1 MIDLHEN
8 ERREAEQAVIGS
20 IVIDQRAIKKVSPIL
35 SAEDFTV
42 PVHIALFEAAV
53 DIDERGKAFDP
64 VIAIDIAK
72 TKLGKEA
79 GEYVVEL
86 ARITPT
92 SSNVM
97 AYAEIVRKHADL
109 RRMRESLSEALL
121 GDDPKTMA
129 GDIIGLCQEFLQGS
143 RTNRIKTMSD
153 ILSSMYAEK
162 SQSSLRIDTGLS
174 KVDWLLK
181 GMGAGNL
188 IIVAARPG
196 VGKSALGMQIARY
209 AAYKGHKTMFFSMEM
224 SQEEVAERFVA
235 RGGIAMDKLIDN
247 NLSEKDWA
255 AIGKTASVLSTLP
268 IMVIDDPRMSVA
280 KIRSIVRSEPNV
292 HLIVADY
299 LTLMETKGREKR
311 YQEIGEITRGLKVL
325 AAELKIP
332 IVVLAQLSRNKDE
345 TEEPSLRDLRESGDI
360 EQDANKIIMLW
371 NLDTPDALK
380 ENSMQRIGCKI
391 AKNRRGKK
399 GVVVL
404 MFDGAHM
411 TLTEVDERYE
421 PPKRRK
427 GVFDD

>member
-1 MIDLHEN
+1 MINLHEN
-8 ERREAEQAVIGS
+8 REAEQAVIGS
-20 IVIDQRAIKKVSPIL
+20 IVIDQRAIKKVSSIL

-235 RGGIAMDKLIDN
+235 RGGVAMDKLIDN

-280 KIRSIVRSEPNV
+280 KIRSIVRSEPDV

-404 MFDGAHM
+404 MFDGSHM
-411 TLTEVDERYE
+411 TLTELEERYE

>member
-8 ERREAEQAVIGS
+8 REAEQAVIGS
-20 IVIDQRAIKKVSPIL
+20 IVIDQRAIKKVSSIL

-53 DIDERGKAFDP
+53 DIDGRGKAFDP
-64 VIAIDIAK
+64 VIAVDVAK

-86 ARITPT
+86 ARLTPT
-92 SSNVM
+92 SANVM

-109 RRMRESLSEALL
+109 RRMRESLSEALM

-143 RTNRIKTMSD
+143 RTNRVKTMSD
-153 ILSSMYAEK
+153 ILLSMYAEK
-162 SQSSLRIDTGLS
+162 SQTGLRIDTGLS

-209 AAYKGHKTMFFSMEM
+209 AAYRGHKTMFFSMEM

-235 RGGIAMDKLIDN
+235 RGGVAMDKLIDN
-247 NLSEKDWA
+247 DLSESDWA
-255 AIGKTASVLSTLP
+255 AVGKIASALSTLP

-292 HLIVADY
+292 HLVVVDY

-380 ENSMQRIGCKI
+380 EKSLQRIGCKI

>member
-1 MIDLHEN
+1 
-8 ERREAEQAVIGS
+8 
-20 IVIDQRAIKKVSPIL
+20 
-35 SAEDFTV
+35 
-42 PVHIALFEAAV
+42 
-53 DIDERGKAFDP
+53 
-64 VIAIDIAK
+64 
-72 TKLGKEA
+72 
-79 GEYVVEL
+79 
-86 ARITPT
+86 
-92 SSNVM
+92 
-97 AYAEIVRKHADL
+97 
-109 RRMRESLSEALL
+109 MRESLSEALL

-235 RGGIAMDKLIDN
+235 RGGVAMDKLIDN

-280 KIRSIVRSEPNV
+280 KIRSIVRSEPDV

-311 YQEIGEITRGLKVL
+311 YQEIGEITRGL
-325 AAELKIP
+325 ES
-332 IVVLAQLSRNKDE
+332 LS
-345 TEEPSLRDLRESGDI
+345 G
-360 EQDANKIIMLW
+360 
-371 NLDTPDALK
+371 
-380 ENSMQRIGCKI
+380 
-391 AKNRRGKK
+391 
-399 GVVVL
+399 
-404 MFDGAHM
+404 
-411 TLTEVDERYE
+411 
-421 PPKRRK
+421 
-427 GVFDD
+427 